1 MLENIFPAHWS
12 RLMKL
17 AASFR
22 DRVRSQWADDQ
33 AKKDACYAE
42 FLEADWKTM
51 LKESS
56 EEEIEEELNR
66 MLMISE

>member
-1 MLENIFPAHWS
+1 M
-12 RLMKL
+12 RL

-22 DRVRSQWADDQ
+22 SRVRDRWAEHPE
-33 AKKDACYAE
+33 KKNACYAE

-56 EEEIEEELNR
+56 EEEIQEELTR
-66 MLMISE
+66 MLMIPE